1 MAVSTYLWHEGG
13 FIPSQPHPGPFDV
26 ADSWRMLGDAHSSAL
41 RLHLRRFESVA
52 GPLPAGFVPAML
64 QRFAPGDLFPRISLA
79 AGQLRLDIRPAP
91 PARPVTRLTYA
102 QAPDPRS
109 QPLVKGPDFP
119 ALARYR
125 AEYQDDGA
133 DDTVIVDSSGAMVET
148 TTGALVAWD
157 GETLVLPT
165 GTALPSITLH
175 QVTRRAAALGIRTET
190 RPLTLELATACPL
203 WFLNSLHGISPVT
216 ELHTPSGVI
225 YPPSNPHAT
234 AWQQWW
240 WDSFHKEAARD

>member
-1 MAVSTYLWHEGG
+1 MSTYLWHEGS

-26 ADSWRMLGDAHSSAL
+26 ADSWRMLGDAHSNAL
-41 RLHLRRFESVA
+41 PLHLQRFESVA

-64 QRFAPGDLFPRISLA
+64 QLMGPGDLFPRISLA
-79 AGQLRLDIRPAP
+79 AEQLRLDIRPAP
-91 PARPVTRLTYA
+91 LARPVTRLTYA

-216 ELHTPSGVI
+216 ELYTPTGII
-225 YPPSNPHAT
+225 YPPCNPHTAT
-234 AWQQWW
+234 WQQWW
-240 WDSFHKEAARD
+240 WDSFYKETGRD

>member
-91 PARPVTRLTYA
+91 PARRTTRLTYV

-133 DDTVIVDSSGAMVET
+133 DDTAIVDSSGAMVET

-190 RPLTLELATACPL
+190 RPLTLELATECPL

-216 ELHTPSGVI
+216 ELYTPTGIV
-225 YPPSNPHAT
+225 YPPCNPHTAT
-234 AWQQWW
+234 WQRWW
-240 WDSFHKEAARD
+240 WDSFHK

>member
-1 MAVSTYLWHEGG
+1 MSTYLWHEGG

-109 QPLVKGPDFP
+109 QPFVKGPDFP

-190 RPLTLELATACPL
+190 RPLTPELATECPL

>member
-1 MAVSTYLWHEGG
+1 MSTYLWHEGG

-133 DDTVIVDSSGAMVET
+133 DDTAIVDSSGAMVET

-190 RPLTLELATACPL
+190 RPLTLELATECPL

-216 ELHTPSGVI
+216 ELYTPTGIV
-225 YPPSNPHAT
+225 YPPCNPHTAT
-234 AWQQWW
+234 WQRWW
-240 WDSFHKEAARD
+240 WDSFHK

>member
-1 MAVSTYLWHEGG
+1 MAMSTYLWHEGG
-13 FIPSQPHPGPFDV
+13 FIPSQTHPGPFDV

-133 DDTVIVDSSGAMVET
+133 DDTVIVDSSGAMLET

-190 RPLTLELATACPL
+190 RPLTLELAPECPL

-216 ELHTPSGVI
+216 ELYTPTGIV
-225 YPPSNPHAT
+225 YPPCNPHTAT
-234 AWQQWW
+234 WQRWW
-240 WDSFHKEAARD
+240 WDSFYKETARD

>member
-190 RPLTLELATACPL
+190 RPLTLELATECPL

>member
-1 MAVSTYLWHEGG
+1 MSTYLWHEGS

-26 ADSWRMLGDAHSSAL
+26 ADSWRMLGDAHSNAL
-41 RLHLRRFESVA
+41 PLHLQRFESVA

-64 QRFAPGDLFPRISLA
+64 QLMGPGDLFPRISLA
-79 AGQLRLDIRPAP
+79 AEQLRLDIRPAP
-91 PARPVTRLTYA
+91 LARPVTRLTYA

-175 QVTRRAAALGIRTET
+175 QVTRRAAALGILTET

-216 ELHTPSGVI
+216 ELYTPTGII
-225 YPPSNPHAT
+225 YPPCNPHTAT
-234 AWQQWW
+234 WQQWW
-240 WDSFHKEAARD
+240 WDSFYKETGRD

>member
-1 MAVSTYLWHEGG
+1 MSTYLWHEGS

-26 ADSWRMLGDAHSSAL
+26 ADSWRMLGDAHSNAL
-41 RLHLRRFESVA
+41 PLHLQRFESVA

-64 QRFAPGDLFPRISLA
+64 QLMGPGDLFPRISLA
-79 AGQLRLDIRPAP
+79 AEQLRLDIRPAP
-91 PARPVTRLTYA
+91 LARPVTRLTYA

-133 DDTVIVDSSGAMVET
+133 DDTVIVDSSCAMVET

-216 ELHTPSGVI
+216 ELYTPTGII
-225 YPPSNPHAT
+225 YPPCNPHTAT
-234 AWQQWW
+234 WQQWW
-240 WDSFHKEAARD
+240 WDSFYKETGRD

>member
-190 RPLTLELATACPL
+190 RPLTPELATACPL

>member
-1 MAVSTYLWHEGG
+1 MSTYLWHEGS

-26 ADSWRMLGDAHSSAL
+26 ADSWRMLADAHSNAL

-64 QRFAPGDLFPRISLA
+64 QLVGPGDLFPRISLA
-79 AGQLRLDIRPAP
+79 GGQLRLDIRPAP
-91 PARPVTRLTYA
+91 PARPVTRVTYV
-102 QAPDPRS
+102 QAPDPRM

-125 AEYQDDGA
+125 NKHQADGT
-133 DDTVIVDSSGAMVET
+133 DDTAIVDASGAMVET

-157 GETLVLPT
+157 GETLIFPT
-165 GTALPSITLH
+165 GLALPSITLR
-175 QVTRRAAALGIRTET
+175 QVARRASDLGIHTET
-190 RPLTLELATACPL
+190 RPITPELAAECPL

-216 ELHTPSGVI
+216 ELHAPTGVI
-225 YPPSNPHAT
+225 HPPHSPHTT

>member
-133 DDTVIVDSSGAMVET
+133 DDTAIVDSSGAMVET

-190 RPLTLELATACPL
+190 RPLTLELATECPL

-216 ELHTPSGVI
+216 ELYTPTGIV
-225 YPPSNPHAT
+225 YPPCNPHTAT
-234 AWQQWW
+234 WQRWW
-240 WDSFHKEAARD
+240 WDSFHK

>member
-1 MAVSTYLWHEGG
+1 MSTYLWHESS
-13 FIPSQPHPGPFDV
+13 FIPSQAHPGPFDV

-133 DDTVIVDSSGAMVET
+133 DDTVIVDSSGAMLET
-148 TTGALVAWD
+148 TTGALVAWEE
-157 GETLVLPT
+157 ETLILPT

-175 QVTRRAAALGIRTET
+175 QVTQRAAALGIRTET
-190 RPLTLELATACPL
+190 RPLTPELATACPL

-216 ELHTPSGVI
+216 ELYTPTGIV
-225 YPPSNPHAT
+225 YPPCNPHTAT
-234 AWQQWW
+234 WEQWW
-240 WDSFHKEAARD
+240 WDSFYKKTGRD

>member
-1 MAVSTYLWHEGG
+1 MSTYLWHEGG
-13 FIPSQPHPGPFDV
+13 FIPSQTHPGPFDV

-133 DDTVIVDSSGAMVET
+133 DDTVIVDSSGAMLET

-175 QVTRRAAALGIRTET
+175 QVTQRAAALGIRTET
-190 RPLTLELATACPL
+190 RPLTPELATECPL

-216 ELHTPSGVI
+216 ELHTPGGVT
-225 YPPSNPHAT
+225 YPPGNPHAT

-240 WDSFHKEAARD
+240 WDSFHKETARD

>member
-1 MAVSTYLWHEGG
+1 MSTYLWHEGG

-190 RPLTLELATACPL
+190 RPLTPELATACPL

>member
-1 MAVSTYLWHEGG
+1 MC
-13 FIPSQPHPGPFDV
+13 IRD
-26 ADSWRMLGDAHSSAL
+26 
-41 RLHLRRFESVA
+41 RLM
-52 GPLPAGFVPAML
+52 G
-64 QRFAPGDLFPRISLA
+64 PGDLFPRISLA
-79 AGQLRLDIRPAP
+79 AEQLRLDIRPAP
-91 PARPVTRLTYA
+91 LARPVTRLTYA

-203 WFLNSLHGISPVT
+203 WFLNSLHGISPVS
-216 ELHTPSGVI
+216 ELHAPTGTGVI
-225 YPPSNPHAT
+225 YPPRSPHTT
-234 AWQQWW
+234 AWQHWW
-240 WDSFHKEAARD
+240 WGCFRKETARG

>member
-1 MAVSTYLWHEGG
+1 MSTYLWHEGG
-13 FIPSQPHPGPFDV
+13 FIPSQTHPGPFDV

-133 DDTVIVDSSGAMVET
+133 DDTVIVDSSGAMLET

-190 RPLTLELATACPL
+190 RPLTLELATECPL

-216 ELHTPSGVI
+216 ELYTPTGIV
-225 YPPSNPHAT
+225 YPPCNPHTAT
-234 AWQQWW
+234 WQRWW
-240 WDSFHKEAARD
+240 WDSFYKETARD

>member
-1 MAVSTYLWHEGG
+1 MNTHLWHEGS
-13 FIPSQPHPGPFDV
+13 FIPGQPHPGPFDV
-26 ADSWRMLGDAHSSAL
+26 ADSWRMLGDTYSNAL
-41 RLHLRRFESVA
+41 RLHLQRFESVA
-52 GPLPAGFVPAML
+52 GPLPAGFVPAMR
-64 QRFAPGDLFPRISLA
+64 QRFAPGDLFPRISLT
-79 AGQLRLDIRPAP
+79 AGELRLDIRPAP

-102 QAPDPRS
+102 LAPDPRS

-119 ALARYR
+119 ALAHYR
-125 AEYQDDGA
+125 TKYQVDGT
-133 DDTVIVDSSGAMVET
+133 DDTAIVDSSGAMVET

-190 RPLTLELATACPL
+190 RPLTLELAAECPV

-216 ELHTPSGVI
+216 ELHTPTGII
-225 YPPSNPHAT
+225 YPPGNPHTAT
-234 AWQQWW
+234 WQQWW
-240 WDSFHKEAARD
+240 WSCFHKETARD

>member
-1 MAVSTYLWHEGG
+1 MSTYLWHESS
-13 FIPSQPHPGPFDV
+13 FIPSQAHTGPFDV
-26 ADSWRMLGDAHSSAL
+26 ADSWRMLGDAHSNAL
-41 RLHLRRFESVA
+41 PLHFRRFESVA

-125 AEYQDDGA
+125 AEFQDDGA

-190 RPLTLELATACPL
+190 RPLTLELATECPL

-216 ELHTPSGVI
+216 ELYTPTGIV
-225 YPPSNPHAT
+225 YPPCNPHTAT
-234 AWQQWW
+234 WQQWW
-240 WDSFHKEAARD
+240 WDSFYKETGRD

>member
-1 MAVSTYLWHEGG
+1 MSTYLWHEGG
-13 FIPSQPHPGPFDV
+13 LIPSQPHPGPFDV

-125 AEYQDDGA
+125 TDYQVDGT
-133 DDTVIVDSSGAMVET
+133 DDTAIVDSSGAMVET

-190 RPLTLELATACPL
+190 RPLTPELAAECPV

-216 ELHTPSGVI
+216 ELHTPTGII
-225 YPPSNPHAT
+225 YPPRSPHT
-234 AWQQWW
+234 SAWQKWW
-240 WDSFHKEAARD
+240 WDSFRKETARD

>member
-109 QPLVKGPDFP
+109 QPFVKGPDFP

-148 TTGALVAWD
+148 TTGALVAWEE
-157 GETLVLPT
+157 ETLILST

-175 QVTRRAAALGIRTET
+175 QVTQRAAALGIRTET
-190 RPLTLELATACPL
+190 RPLTPELATECPL

-216 ELHTPSGVI
+216 ELYTPTGII
-225 YPPSNPHAT
+225 YPPCNPHTAT
-234 AWQQWW
+234 WQQWW
-240 WDSFHKEAARD
+240 WDSFYKETVRD

>member
-190 RPLTLELATACPL
+190 RPLTPELAAACPL